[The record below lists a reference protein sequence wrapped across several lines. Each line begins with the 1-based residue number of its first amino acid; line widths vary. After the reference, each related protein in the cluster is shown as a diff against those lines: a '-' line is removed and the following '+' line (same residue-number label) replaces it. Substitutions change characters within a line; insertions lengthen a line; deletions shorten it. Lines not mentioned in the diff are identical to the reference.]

1 MHRACAAYTLAEP
14 VAKTDMSRTNYSIDL
29 AVPADA
35 LAIAE
40 LSRDLIETGLGW
52 SWTPLRV
59 VREVRDPD
67 SIVLVVRSGTR
78 LIGFAIAGFG
88 DEIAHLSLFAVRREW
103 QRKGIGRA
111 MFDWLKASAL
121 TAGIATMRL
130 ELRSANR
137 DAQQFYRALG
147 FEETGM
153 APGYYRGRE
162 AALCMELSLRQTA
175 FGFKP

>member
-1 MHRACAAYTLAEP
+1 
-14 VAKTDMSRTNYSIDL
+14 MSRTDLSIDL
-29 AVPADA
+29 ATPIDA

-40 LSRDLIETGLGW
+40 LSRDQIETGLGW

-59 VREVRDPD
+59 AREIRDPD
-67 SIVLVVRSGTR
+67 SIVVVARSRG
-78 LIGFAIAGFG
+78 LMVGFAIAGFG
-88 DEIAHLSLFAVRREW
+88 DEIAHISLLAVRREW
-103 QRKGIGRA
+103 QRKGAGRA

-137 DAQQFYRALG
+137 DARLFYRALG
-147 FEETGM
+147 FEEAGT

-162 AALCMELSLRQTA
+162 AALRMQLHLRQTA
-175 FGFKP
+175 LGFKP

>member
-1 MHRACAAYTLAEP
+1 MIR
-14 VAKTDMSRTNYSIDL
+14 TDLSIDL
-29 AVPADA
+29 ATPIDA

-59 VREVRDPD
+59 AREIRDPD
-67 SIVLVVRSGTR
+67 SIVLVARNRGLMV
-78 LIGFAIAGFG
+78 GFAIAGFG
-88 DEIAHLSLFAVRREW
+88 DEIAHLSLLAVRREW
-103 QRKGIGRA
+103 QRRGAGRTL
-111 MFDWLKASAL
+111 FTWLKESAL

-137 DAQQFYRALG
+137 DARLFYRALG
-147 FEETGM
+147 FEDAGL

-162 AALCMELSLRQTA
+162 AALRMELHFRQTEI
-175 FGFKP
+175 GFKP